1 MLAMRADIRI
11 IKGMSNQANTD
22 RISTLTA
29 KRDDAAKALEVAAK
43 RFRAGAKGPLAD
55 VLEMAME
62 DAFEDLTQAGQDL
75 REARDGYR
83 LTHTRGACGG
93 DHVHNERCAHLRG
106 Q

>member
-1 MLAMRADIRI
+1 
-11 IKGMSNQANTD
+11 MSNQPTD
-22 RISTLTA
+22 LVSTLTLA
-29 KRDDAAKALEVAAK
+29 RDDAAKALENAAK
-43 RFRAGAKGPLAD
+43 RFRAGAKGPLSD

-93 DHVHNERCAHLRG
+93 DHVHNERCSHLRVS
-106 Q
+106 